1 MENEIHLKW
10 WDGYDQPK
18 LHVRIMQSFNI
29 TAHYYG
35 WAGSQSSCWK
45 SCNIQGQTFLQT
57 FHEIESWPRCR
68 GIGNIA
74 NDIPHY
80 CTKAADLS
88 SSEPMPVV
96 SLITYRYAMLMF
108 IKRIQCYFLY

>member
-18 LHVRIMQSFNI
+18 LHVRITQSFSIN
-29 TAHYYG
+29 ASYYG

-45 SCNIQGQTFLQT
+45 SCNIQGQTITQT
-57 FHEIESWPRCR
+57 LHEIESWPCCR
-68 GIGNIA
+68 GVGNIA
-74 NDIPHY
+74 NGIPHY
-80 CTKAADLS
+80 STKAADLS

-96 SLITYRYAMLMF
+96 SLITYRYAMLML
-108 IKRIQCYFLY
+108 I